1 MDVMRL
7 FTARIVKKYHIR
19 FPPNE
24 TGHSVTSD
32 LRDQFTANP
41 GRLHLMFELRDND
54 GVTT

>member
-1 MDVMRL
+1 MDIMRL
-7 FTARIVKKYHIR
+7 FTARLVKKYHIR

-24 TGHSVTSD
+24 TGESVTSD

-41 GRLHLMFELRDND
+41 GQLHLMFELRNN